1 MQRHYRT
8 ITNQAG
14 QIVSFAVSTT
24 TGTSLWHMR
33 NVYNGD
39 LRTENRES
47 QLTVPLEQLTI
58 QDLPPMV
65 SKKLGKL
72 SIGAEQITPDLTTVQ
87 EMGRYFREVAG
98 LPQPAGRAKHD

>member
-8 ITNQAG
+8 ITNQTG

-58 QDLPPMV
+58 QDLPPII

-72 SIGAEQITPDLTTVQ
+72 SIGAEQITPDLATIQ
-87 EMGRYFREVAG
+87 ETGRYFREVAG
-98 LPQPAGRAKHD
+98 LPQPTGRVKHD